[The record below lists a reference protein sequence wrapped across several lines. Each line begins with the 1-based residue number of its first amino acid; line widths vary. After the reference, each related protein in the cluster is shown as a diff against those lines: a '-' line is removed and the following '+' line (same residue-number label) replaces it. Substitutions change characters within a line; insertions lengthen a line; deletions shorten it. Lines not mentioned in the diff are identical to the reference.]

1 MAGFPILQVQKFNL
15 LRIAASLGYSLA
27 MLSEVLT
34 FIFFILI
41 GLEIREGLNKPKD
54 AILPALAALGGM
66 LLPALIFIALIP
78 GSSAWAVAMPTDVA
92 LAIGALSILG
102 KRVNPA
108 VRLFL
113 LTLAVA
119 DDFFSLVVIGVFFRE
134 DLHLASAIYTLG
146 AAAIGFLLPFRHRL
160 IALLSPIATF
170 LIIPIYIFINL
181 LTKLDFSLST
191 EKISIAVVLARVIGK
206 VLGIT
211 LFTFLFT
218 RFTKLKLPQA
228 LDLKEIVGVG
238 FLAGMGLTVSIV
250 IAEITLKTESELA
263 QVRMGLFFA
272 AILSGLLGVLWLKRF
287 PASL

>member
-1 MAGFPILQVQKFNL
+1 
-15 LRIAASLGYSLA
+15 

-41 GLEIREGLNKPKD
+41 GLEIREGLKKPKD
-54 AILPALAALGGM
+54 AILPALSALGGM
-66 LLPALIFIALIP
+66 IFPALIFLALN
-78 GSSAWAVAMPTDVA
+78 SHSRAWAVSMPTDVA

-119 DDFFSLVVIGVFFRE
+119 DDFFSLIVIGAFFRN

-146 AAAIGFLLPFRHRL
+146 AAAIGFILPKREVL
-160 IALLSPIATF
+160 IKYLSPVATF
-170 LIIPIYIFINL
+170 AIIPIYIFINL
-181 LTKLDFSLST
+181 LTKLDFSVAT
-191 EKISIAVVLARVIGK
+191 AKISISIVLARVIGK
-206 VLGIT
+206 VVGIS
-211 LFTFLFT
+211 LFAYLFT
-218 RFTKLKLPQA
+218 RYTKLRLPEA

-250 IAEITLKTESELA
+250 IAEITLKTDSELA

-272 AILSGLLGVLWLKRF
+272 ALVSGALGLLWLRRF
-287 PASL
+287 PVSLQ

>member
-1 MAGFPILQVQKFNL
+1 
-15 LRIAASLGYSLA
+15 
-27 MLSEVLT
+27 MLSEILT

-119 DDFFSLVVIGVFFRE
+119 DDFFSLLVIGIFFRD

-181 LTKLDFSLST
+181 LSKLDFSVVT

-250 IAEITLKTESELA
+250 IAEITLETESELA

>member
-1 MAGFPILQVQKFNL
+1 
-15 LRIAASLGYSLA
+15 

-78 GSSAWAVAMPTDVA
+78 GSRAWAIAMPTDVA

-119 DDFFSLVVIGVFFRE
+119 DDFFSLLVIGIFFRD
-134 DLHLASAIYTLG
+134 DLHLASATYTLG

-160 IALLSPIATF
+160 ISLLSPIATF

-181 LTKLDFSLST
+181 LSKLDFSVAT

-211 LFTFLFT
+211 LFAFLFT
-218 RFTKLKLPQA
+218 RFTNLKLPQA